1 MVHFNRSTLALVL
14 MASAPLA
21 GHAFAPAATT
31 TTTTTRS
38 SSSNTVQLHASKDG
52 HDNNDIGKQIVGG
65 ASAFA
70 AGLVFAARV
79 AFADTSEIM
88 VDNNNFHVI
97 NGKEYT
103 HTHKF
108 ERLSYYYLF
117 VLLLLSLP
125 TLLINLF

>member
-31 TTTTTRS
+31 TTTTRS
-38 SSSNTVQLHASKDG
+38 SSSTTVQLHASKDG

-88 VDNNNFHVI
+88 VDNNFNVI

-103 HTHKF
+103 HKY

-125 TLLINLF
+125 TLLFNLF

>member
-31 TTTTTRS
+31 TTTTTTRS
-38 SSSNTVQLHASKDG
+38 SSSTTVQLHASKDG

-88 VDNNNFHVI
+88 VDNNNFHVM
-97 NGKEYT
+97 NGKE
-103 HTHKF
+103 HTHIH
-108 ERLSYYYLF
+108 
-117 VLLLLSLP
+117 
-125 TLLINLF
+125 T